1 MAMERRTRALVM
13 KLLAGAVAV
22 VLMLGYLLPPVLKL
36 KEIDLGIAIIGGVA
50 LMLVDLWQS
59 LKSKED

>member
-1 MAMERRTRALVM
+1 MAMKIV
-13 KLLAGAVAV
+13 AGVVAV

-36 KEIDLGIAIIGGVA
+36 REIDLGIAILGGVA

-59 LKSKED
+59 LKSKDD

>member
-1 MAMERRTRALVM
+1 M

-22 VLMLGYLLPPVLKL
+22 ILMLGYLLPPVFKL
-36 KEIDLGIAIIGGVA
+36 REIDLGIAIIAGVA
-50 LMLVDLWQS
+50 LMLIDLWQS

>member
-1 MAMERRTRALVM
+1 MEKSTRALLM
-13 KLLAGAVAV
+13 KGFAGIVALI
-22 VLMLGYLLPPVLKL
+22 LMLGYLLPPVFKL
-36 KEIDLGIAIIGGVA
+36 KQIDLGIAIIGGLA